1 MIFVRTQSFPKIFPV
16 GITKEINLLFY
27 YIIKDSRIHTYMFK
41 MNNKLANN
49 IITISIILITCLMIF
64 GVMRLFNIKIEEGM
78 DTQSNTTS
86 SSRKISAGAGTT
98 IINISNLP
106 ALSNEDKT
114 SDNVE
119 FPTEMPTTIPPTPSV
134 KNIYTEPPILT
145 PTIPVKTPSIVN
157 KANINPSVSDIQ

>member
-1 MIFVRTQSFPKIFPV
+1 
-16 GITKEINLLFY
+16 
-27 YIIKDSRIHTYMFK
+27 MFK

-86 SSRKISAGAGTT
+86 SYRNVSAGAGTT

-106 ALSNEDKT
+106 AVSNENQT
-114 SDNVE
+114 SGNVE
-119 FPTEMPTTIPPTPSV
+119 FPSEIPTTIPPTPTPSSTPTSTV
-134 KNIYTEPPILT
+134 KKIYTEPPILT
-145 PTIPVKTPSIVN
+145 PTISVKTPSIIN
-157 KANINPSVSDIQ
+157 KANINSSVSAIQ